1 MQSPRE
7 IRRRIKSISS
17 TAQITRAM
25 QMVAASKMKKIQEA
39 TVAMR
44 PLVRVMYRIQRAATA
59 HLGEFTHP
67 LLQVREVRKRAVIL
81 IGTDRGLCGPLNGN
95 LFRLAAE
102 FDPESTVFITAGRK
116 AAQFVAR
123 SQRKLI
129 AEFTYSDTPRYPE
142 ARAIASFACDLFLK
156 GEVDQV
162 LVVATQFVNTLTQ
175 VPICLEYLPVGE
187 IKGMHLPGMGPKD
200 VKVEG
205 VELKDDPAED
215 TSETLF
221 EPNPEV
227 ILDYLL
233 SRYVNIY
240 IYQALQNA
248 KASEQ
253 SARMV
258 SMKNATDNAEDLI
271 KDLTLEYNKLRQN
284 NITQELL
291 EIAGGQAG

>member
-81 IGTDRGLCGPLNGN
+81 IGTDRGLCGPLNSN

-142 ARAIASFACDLFLK
+142 ARAIASL
-156 GEVDQV
+156 
-162 LVVATQFVNTLTQ
+162 
-175 VPICLEYLPVGE
+175 CLR
-187 IKGMHLPGMGPKD
+187 
-200 VKVEG
+200 
-205 VELKDDPAED
+205 
-215 TSETLF
+215 S
-221 EPNPEV
+221 
-227 ILDYLL
+227 
-233 SRYVNIY
+233 
-240 IYQALQNA
+240 
-248 KASEQ
+248 
-253 SARMV
+253 
-258 SMKNATDNAEDLI
+258 
-271 KDLTLEYNKLRQN
+271 
-284 NITQELL
+284 LL
-291 EIAGGQAG
+291 ERGGGPGPRRCDAVHQHIDPGSNMSRVSSGGRNQRDASSRDGTQRREGRRGGT